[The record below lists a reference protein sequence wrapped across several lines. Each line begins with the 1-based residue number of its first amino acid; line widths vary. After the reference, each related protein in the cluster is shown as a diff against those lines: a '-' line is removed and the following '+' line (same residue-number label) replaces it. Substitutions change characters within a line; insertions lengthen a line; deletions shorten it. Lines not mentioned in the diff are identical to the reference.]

1 MFKTDMSKKIS
12 LSQALA
18 MLCRPD
24 EKHNIRYRKSSAGQ
38 LGVAGS
44 KDGVTVRTA
53 KSEKLNMLSASK
65 KFGADGIIKLWHPRT
80 NQDFDI
86 VIDLLT
92 HIDGMEIE
100 HPYN

>member
-1 MFKTDMSKKIS
+1 MSKKIS

-18 MLCRPD
+18 MICNPNQTHSI
-24 EKHNIRYRKSSAGQ
+24 KYRKSSAGQ
-38 LGVAGS
+38 VGVAGS
-44 KDGVTVRTA
+44 KDGVTVRTV
-53 KSEKLNMLSASK
+53 KGENFNMLSASK
-65 KFGADGIIKLWHPRT
+65 KFGADGLLKLWQPRT
-80 NQDFDI
+80 QEQFDI